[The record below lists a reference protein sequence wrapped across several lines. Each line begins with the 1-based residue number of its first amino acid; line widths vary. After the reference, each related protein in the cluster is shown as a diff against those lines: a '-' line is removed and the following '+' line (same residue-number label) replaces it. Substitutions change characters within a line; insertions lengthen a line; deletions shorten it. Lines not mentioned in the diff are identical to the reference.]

1 MRTTLLLLLFFA
13 AITPSFA
20 QNDIADIVNM
30 DAFVV
35 SAGLEDFDK
44 EDFIAQVVEDTT
56 FYQAFL
62 NLKYFP
68 HRSSGDLLVFNRSE
82 DQKGSMYREATQFL
96 SVNEEMW
103 VEIELE
109 KTNGRIRK
117 RNGSWRYLTAEMYDD
132 VFFPSEKEKVSNRI
146 VSQEQEL
153 VSGSKIEKH
162 KAQLKKMLFNPG
174 TEIDNVPFIGD
185 KLAIF
190 SEEMVPYYDYA
201 IFTTDWQD
209 SIPCIAFSQ
218 FVKEG
223 EENKVVIR
231 DMTSYFH
238 VDTREVIARTYRLAD
253 NTLFFSFDISI
264 RVENTIQ
271 NGWLLPVKIEY
282 DGFWN
287 IPIPFT
293 KAEVIEFELEFF
305 DYNTNVGMYRE

>member
-1 MRTTLLLLLFFA
+1 MRSALFILFVA
-13 AITPSFA
+13 FFSASYGQT
-20 QNDIADIVNM
+20 DIADIVNM

-44 EDFIAQVVEDTT
+44 EDFIQQVVEDST

-68 HRSSGDLLVFNRSE
+68 HRSTSNLLVFNRSE
-82 DQKGSMYREATQFL
+82 DQKGMMYREATQYL
-96 SVNEEMW
+96 SVDEEMW
-103 VEIELE
+103 VNVTLE
-109 KTNGRIRK
+109 RSNGRIKK
-117 RNGSWRYLTAEMYDD
+117 RNGEWRYLTAEMYDD
-132 VFFPSEKEKVSNRI
+132 VFFPTEKQKVSNRI

-201 IFTTDWQD
+201 IFTADWQD

-223 EENKVVIR
+223 EENEVVIR

-238 VDTREVIARTYRLAD
+238 IDTREVIARTYRLAD

-264 RVENTIQ
+264 KVENTLK

-293 KAEVIEFELEFF
+293 KAEVIKFDLEFF
-305 DYNTNVGMYRE
+305 DYHTDVGMYQE